1 MSRSGDISVLYTID
15 GATVIISASIVIIN
29 RKILIGAS
37 SFRITTI
44 SSINETGYIII
55 GTSYYRITI
64 VNMTFVFSLTLRA
77 NISVNTSSFIV
88 TGIFCTCVII
98 ITYNISILRIFTT
111 EIIITWVSCTEILIT
126 VNRSLVASIF
136 SNTSI

>member
-1 MSRSGDISVLYTID
+1 MNHQCKHYSHHNLLSIQNLDHKHQPYKHHHHKRFERHHTLHRDHNYQQSV
-15 GATVIISASIVIIN
+15 
-29 RKILIGAS
+29 
-37 SFRITTI
+37 
-44 SSINETGYIII
+44 INETGYIII

-111 EIIITWVSCTEILIT
+111 EIIIT
-126 VNRSLVASIF
+126 
-136 SNTSI
+136 